1 MRSRARSLDSL
12 RVAVVAALMALSGCA
27 TPDERTTAP
36 EGRSTSRAPATL
48 PAANASMGAC
58 SDAQPRVEIVPRVA
72 SPGDRVRLRGRCFV
86 SKYWSRLE
94 PHEGY
99 GVALIASVDDTG
111 RPVERERDI
120 TCELIAHARHRFAL
134 DDRGHLRGSFEVP
147 QDGVCFQQDE
157 ARPPV
162 RSGKYGL
169 LLGCH
174 TCNVATLK
182 IRR

>member
-1 MRSRARSLDSL
+1 MRSRARPLDWI
-12 RVAVVAALMALSGCA
+12 RVGVVAALMALSGCA
-27 TPDERTTAP
+27 TPDERTTA
-36 EGRSTSRAPATL
+36 EGKSPSPAPATL
-48 PAANASMGAC
+48 PAADARTGAC
-58 SDAQPRVEIVPRVA
+58 SDAQPRVETVPRAA
-72 SPGDRVRLRGRCFV
+72 SPGDRIRLRGRCFV

-120 TCELIAHARHRFAL
+120 TCELIAHARHKFAL
-134 DDRGHLRGSFEVP
+134 DDRGRLRGWFEVP

-157 ARPPV
+157 ARPV
-162 RSGKYGL
+162 RSGKYGV

-174 TCNVATLK
+174 TCNVATVT